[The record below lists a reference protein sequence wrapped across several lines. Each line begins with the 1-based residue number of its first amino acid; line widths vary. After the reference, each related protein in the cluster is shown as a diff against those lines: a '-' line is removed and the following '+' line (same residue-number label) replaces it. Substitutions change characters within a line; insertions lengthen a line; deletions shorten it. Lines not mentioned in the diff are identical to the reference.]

1 MPLRSRLSLLY
12 ITLLGG
18 ILLLFGVGVYSVV
31 NFMLLRQ
38 LDEILIQTAA
48 DVISN
53 TRINNWGAVSPVIQ
67 RMDINSNAVIQF
79 WDREGQLT
87 FMSTIIG
94 TIQEPLDEQGLSAVE
109 PVFRDVT
116 FLDNIRLRVYSVP
129 LTVNSRPVGV
139 LQVATSLT
147 LVDTA
152 RRDLLYIIVIFFLV
166 SILLA
171 AVTSFYAIGTLAEPL
186 QAATEVAQQITR
198 ADDLSRRI
206 PYSGSPDDEI
216 GRLINSF
223 NETLERLETLFSSQ
237 QRFLA
242 DVSHEFRTP
251 LTVIKGNVDL
261 MRRMKTLDE
270 ESLGSIEAEANR
282 LARLVGDLLLLAQAE
297 SGKLPLNLT
306 CVELDT
312 LLLEVFQEMHVLAK
326 GKVSLTIAEIDQVQV
341 DGDRDRLKQVLINLI
356 SNAIQY
362 TPAGGRVTLG
372 LSKTL
377 EVAAIS
383 VADTGPGIPEK
394 DLPHIFDR
402 FYRAEKSRTRSK
414 ASGFGLGLSIAY
426 WIVDHHGGRI
436 EVNSKEGQGTT
447 FLIYLPLCDEHT
459 VDDSKMNSHS

>member
-38 LDEILIQTAA
+38 LDEILVQTAA
-48 DVISN
+48 DVISSI
-53 TRINNWGAVSPVIQ
+53 RINDWGAVSPVVQ
-67 RMDINSNAVIQF
+67 RLDINSNAVIQF
-79 WDREGQLT
+79 WDRDGDLT
-87 FMSTIIG
+87 FMSTILS
-94 TIQEPLDEQGLSAVE
+94 TVDQPLDAQGLTAVE

-116 FLDNIRLRVYSVP
+116 FMDTIRLRVYSVP
-129 LTVNSRPVGV
+129 LTVNSRPAGV

-152 RRDLLYIIVIFFLV
+152 RRDMLYIIAVFFLV
-166 SILLA
+166 SILVA
-171 AVTSFYAIGTLAEPL
+171 ALTSFYAIGTLVEPL
-186 QAATEVAQQITR
+186 HAVTDVAQQITR

-206 PYSGSPDDEI
+206 PYSGSKDDEI
-216 GRLINSF
+216 GRLITSF
-223 NETLERLETLFSSQ
+223 NETLERLETLFTSQ

-261 MRRMKTLDE
+261 MRRMNTLDE
-270 ESLGSIEAEANR
+270 ESLASIEAEARR
-282 LARLVGDLLLLAQAE
+282 LTRLVGDLLLLAQAE
-297 SGKLPLNLT
+297 SGKLPLNLN

-326 GKVSLTIAEIDQVQV
+326 DKVGLTIAEIDQVQV
-341 DGDRDRLKQVLINLI
+341 DGDRDRLKQVLINLV

-362 TPAGGRVTLG
+362 TPAGGRVTVG
-372 LSKTL
+372 LNKTP
-377 EVAAIS
+377 EMACVT

-402 FYRAEKSRTRSK
+402 FYRTEKSRTRSK

-436 EVNSKEGQGTT
+436 EVNSREGQGTT
-447 FLIYLPLCDEHT
+447 FTIYLPLCDEQT
-459 VDDSKMNSHS
+459 VDFKIDGHK